1 MRDRGEASAPLAFG
15 PDERLDGMR
24 VTVMGLGLFGGGA
37 GVAEYFAR
45 RGASVVVTD
54 LKRREALEESVTRLD
69 AYPIEWRLGVHEE
82 RDFVATDL
90 VVKNPA
96 VQSDAAW
103 LRVAREHGVP
113 VESEI
118 TIFFRFCR
126 APITAITGSNGK
138 TTTTRLAGAILERC
152 GRRTFVGGNV
162 GGSILLR
169 RDEIEP
175 DDAVVL
181 ELSSFQGEDL
191 DRAGLSPARTIVL
204 NLTPN
209 HLDRHG
215 TMRAYAQ
222 AKQALL
228 RHQGED
234 DVAILSFDDPV
245 VREWGEHTQGRVLGF
260 SVREPLDSGFFVR
273 DGEFVAALDGTTRS
287 IMRADEMRLLGE
299 FNRANALAAMAPA
312 LLDGGNPKAVA
323 DAVREFRGV
332 EHRLEHVGDHEGVRY
347 YNDSIA
353 TTPESTLAALSAVPG
368 RKWVIVGG
376 YDKGLPLDGLVAA
389 LRDRATGVA
398 AIGQSGPAIT
408 ASLRALDFPVSRLAS
423 CGELESALAWI
434 AERSTPGDAVLLS
447 PAYASYDQFAN
458 FAERGRRFREWVGR
472 QAATSG
478 TPSEARGSASTATPG
493 TGRSTEI
500 DVQ

>member
-1 MRDRGEASAPLAFG
+1 MLAFG
-15 PDERLDGMR
+15 PEGSLDGMR

-54 LKRREALEESVTRLD
+54 LKSREALAESVERL
-69 AYPIEWRLGVHEE
+69 AEYPIEWRLGVHEE
-82 RDFVATDL
+82 RDFVETDL

-96 VQSDAAW
+96 VPPDAAW

-113 VESEI
+113 IESEI
-118 TIFFRFCR
+118 TLFFRFCR

-138 TTTTRLAGAILERC
+138 TTTTRLAGAIFERC

-169 RDEIEP
+169 RDEIGP
-175 DDAVVL
+175 TDAVVL

-191 DRAGLSPARTIVL
+191 DRAGLSPARTVVL

-215 TMRAYAQ
+215 TMKAYAQ

-228 RHQGED
+228 RHQREGD
-234 DVAILSFDDPV
+234 IAILSFDDPV
-245 VREWGEHTQGRVLGF
+245 VREWGEHTCGRVIGF
-260 SVREPLDSGFFVR
+260 SVREPVEHGLFVR
-273 DGEFVAALDGTTRS
+273 DGAFIAALDGSERHVMS
-287 IMRADEMRLLGE
+287 VDEMRLLGE

-312 LLDGGNPKAVA
+312 ILDGGRVDAVA
-323 DAVREFRGV
+323 DAIREFRGV
-332 EHRLEHVGDHEGVRY
+332 EHRLEHVGDHDGVRY

-376 YDKGLPLDGLVAA
+376 YDKGLPRDGLVAA

-398 AIGQSGPAIT
+398 AIGQSGPDIT

-434 AERSTPGDAVLLS
+434 ADRSAPGDAVLLS

-458 FAERGRRFREWVGR
+458 FAERGQRFRDWVR
-472 QAATSG
+472 ERADRAAPTVDAAAG
-478 TPSEARGSASTATPG
+478 PSRPAP
-493 TGRSTEI
+493 RSPEI